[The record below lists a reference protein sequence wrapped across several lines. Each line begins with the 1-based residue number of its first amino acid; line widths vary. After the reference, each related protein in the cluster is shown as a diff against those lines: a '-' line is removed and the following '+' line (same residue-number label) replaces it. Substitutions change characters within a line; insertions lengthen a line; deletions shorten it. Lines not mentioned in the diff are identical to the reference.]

1 MSFLDSMQISASG
14 LTAQR
19 LRLDVI
25 AGNLANINTTRT
37 AEGGPYR
44 REQVVFSPIGN
55 NYSFR
60 DLVLGLVAQ
69 PSPTLGVRVSE
80 IQQDNSEGRLVY
92 DPENPDA
99 DANGYVHYPNVNPV
113 TEMTDMI
120 SAQRG
125 YEANITAMNATK
137 AMALKAIDLAR

>member
-1 MSFLDSMQISASG
+1 MSFLDSMRISASG

-19 LRLDVI
+19 LRMDVI
-25 AGNLANINTTRT
+25 SSNLANINTTRT

-44 REQVVFSPIGN
+44 REQTVFTPIGN
-55 NYSFR
+55 DFSFH
-60 DLVLGLVAQ
+60 DVVHGLVSA
-69 PSPTLGVRVSE
+69 PSPTLGVRVGE
-80 IQQDNSEGRLVY
+80 IQQDNSEGRLVF
-92 DPENPDA
+92 DPEHPDA

-120 SAQRG
+120 SAQRS
-125 YEANITAMNATK
+125 YEANITAMNTTK

>member
-19 LRLDVI
+19 LRLDI
-25 AGNLANINTTRT
+25 ISSNLANINTTRT

-44 REQVVFSPIGN
+44 REQAVFSPIGN
-55 NYSFR
+55 NYSFQ
-60 DLVLGLVAQ
+60 DVVDGLVAA

-80 IQQDNSEGRLVY
+80 IQQDNSAGRLVY
-92 DPENPDA
+92 DPEHPDA

-120 SAQRG
+120 SATHG

-137 AMALKAIDLAR
+137 SMAMKAIDLAR